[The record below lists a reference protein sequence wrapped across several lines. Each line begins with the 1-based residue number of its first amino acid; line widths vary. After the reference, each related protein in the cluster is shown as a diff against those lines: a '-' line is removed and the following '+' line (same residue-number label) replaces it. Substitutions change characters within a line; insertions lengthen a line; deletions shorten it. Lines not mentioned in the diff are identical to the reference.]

1 MNIKTREIYLYWF
14 HKYKKYI
21 KNNNIESWI
30 DFAKE
35 NYSIS
40 TQRVIAASMRYYLDE
55 NFQPEGQGYR
65 TKINI
70 ITQEEFEY
78 LLENIIADDFIISNR
93 QKHMLKIMWNTG
105 IRISEML
112 NLKWEDVSHRFIFI
126 KGKGNKMR
134 SIPYQKELF
143 NNIERDSEYVISS
156 RGKKMSYSNAYKEF
170 KKFAK
175 ILGYEWF
182 SPHTIRHSFAS
193 RLVSKNLSIEYL
205 SRIMGHASINTTMI
219 YIHFKEESIREFLEK
234 I

>member
-21 KNNNIESWI
+21 KEKNIDLWI
-30 DFAKE
+30 EYAKE
-35 NYSIS
+35 NYSVS
-40 TQRVIAASMRYYLDE
+40 TQRVIAASMKYYFNED
-55 NFQPEGQGYR
+55 FKPEGQGYR

-70 ITQEEFEY
+70 ITEKEFTY
-78 LLENIIADDFIISNR
+78 LLENIISDNFEISIR
-93 QKHMLKIMWNTG
+93 QRSMLKIMWNTG

-112 NLKWEDVSHRFIFI
+112 DLKWEDVSHRFIFI
-126 KGKGNKMR
+126 KGKGNKTR
-134 SIPYQKELF
+134 AIPYQKDLF
-143 NNIERDSEYVISS
+143 NNMKRDSDYVISS
-156 RGKKMSYSNAYKEF
+156 KGKKMTYSNAYKEF

-219 YIHFKEESIREFLEK
+219 YIHFKEESIKEFLEK